1 MERDLQVVL
10 EPKLTISE
18 INFIRLTNI
27 LIRLINNRFYDER
40 LQVTE
45 IKVDNVRNIH
55 IRKRLSIRE
64 QRTQRGRRCLER

>member
-10 EPKLTISE
+10 EPKLTISQ

-45 IKVDNVRNIH
+45 IKSR
-55 IRKRLSIRE
+55 
-64 QRTQRGRRCLER
+64 